1 MIWKM
6 LGLCRDIHYWIL
18 EKNGWITLVVLACVF
33 KIGSCTIKMTTL
45 PLPPTGYKVDS
56 TAFTLLLN
64 EFRIDYKLKPIKTKV
79 NNKKELE
86 ELCKLLLLDCEIK

>member
-6 LGLCRDIHYWIL
+6 LGFCRDLNYWIIK
-18 EKNGWITLVVLACVF
+18 KNGWFSLLILACVF
-33 KIGSCTIKMTTL
+33 KIGSCTIKLVLHPFPSEHIIKGVDLSATL
-45 PLPPTGYKVDS
+45 H
-56 TAFTLLLN
+56 